1 MTDGDWAG
9 DREEDRNRAN
19 PADNGTPEGRIA
31 SPCVRLCVIHTEARV
46 CTGCLRTIEEI
57 TTWTRYSDAERRAI
71 MAALPD
77 RAHLLRQRRGGRSG
91 RLARGQTKT
100 G

>member
-1 MTDGDWAG
+1 MNDGVG
-9 DREEDRNRAN
+9 YPDR
-19 PADNGTPEGRIA
+19 ADLPDSGAPDGRIA

-46 CTGCLRTIEEI
+46 CTGCLRTVEEI
-57 TTWTRYSDAERRAI
+57 TAWTRYSDAERRAI

-77 RAHLLRQRRGGRSG
+77 RAPLLRQRRGGRSG
-91 RLARGQTKT
+91 RLARGQAT